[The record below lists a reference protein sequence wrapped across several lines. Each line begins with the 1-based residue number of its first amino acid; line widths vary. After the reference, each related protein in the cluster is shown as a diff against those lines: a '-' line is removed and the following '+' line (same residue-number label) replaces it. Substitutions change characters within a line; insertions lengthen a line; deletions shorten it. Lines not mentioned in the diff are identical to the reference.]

1 MTVDRRP
8 ETDQR
13 HVTWMSKY
21 TPAPKSIPNRLG
33 LEERERADSQR
44 SGDNPKRLT
53 LGQEQRSETRSRTES
68 TRADGM
74 TLIGIRVTPS
84 EIVVILEDWTRTCAP
99 VRP

>member
-1 MTVDRRP
+1 
-8 ETDQR
+8 
-13 HVTWMSKY
+13 MSKY

-74 TLIGIRVTPS
+74 TLIGIRVN
-84 EIVVILEDWTRTCAP
+84 IVTVWQSVISRAISVNNLFYKKDAR
-99 VRP
+99 